1 MSGDTLKVTV
11 RKFSGDVH
19 LWALE
24 RFLTAAVLLLR
35 VAQGSNA
42 NEDSLPVDV
51 TQFIENRDTCDH
63 FRGEPYEHDESRR
76 AFVEKQLN
84 TYCTGTDTELVKL
97 KQRYSDNP
105 PILRRLNSFETC
117 VEAQSQCR

>member
-1 MSGDTLKVTV
+1 MSHDTLKVTV

-19 LWALE
+19 VCALQY
-24 RFLTAAVLLLR
+24 FLTAAVLLLS
-35 VAQGSNA
+35 VAQGSKA
-42 NEDSLPVDV
+42 NEDPLPVDV
-51 TQFIENRDTCDH
+51 TKFIENRDICDH
-63 FRGEPYEHDESRR
+63 FRGEPYEHDERRR

-84 TYCTGTDTELVKL
+84 KYCTGTDTELAKL

-105 PILRRLNSFETC
+105 TILRRLDSFETC